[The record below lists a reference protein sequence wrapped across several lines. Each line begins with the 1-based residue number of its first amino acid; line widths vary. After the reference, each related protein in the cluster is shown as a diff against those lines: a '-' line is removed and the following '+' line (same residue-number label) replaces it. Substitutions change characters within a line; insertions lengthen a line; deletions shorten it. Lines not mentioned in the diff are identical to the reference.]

1 MPLAWLFHPFKL
13 ITAEIFL
20 RKKTFGKNCFLLL
33 LKKRWTSFKTIFKI
47 WIQKQ
52 NCFKKHFYRKRKK
65 FQCFEVARKST
76 IIVPEQLN
84 VIYRQRRWRQRR
96 WRRRRRRQQTP
107 TLFCSSSGFRYRVGE
122 RPSVPGN
129 GNARFDEEIIFRPW
143 KVLLRSNFSFLETI
157 CGRNDRVVVASD
169 SSTSTSTSDSV
180 GPNSLT
186 ICRLTTSIA
195 SGPILQTSVTNRR
208 RLTWLC
214 S

>member
-13 ITAEIFL
+13 IATEIFL
-20 RKKTFGKNCFLLL
+20 RKKTFGKNCFLLF
-33 LKKRWTSFKTIFKI
+33 LKKWSISSTIIFKI
-47 WIQKQ
+47 WIKKQ

-84 VIYRQRRWRQRR
+84 VIYRQRRWRRRRQRR
-96 WRRRRRRQQTP
+96 RWRRRRQQTP
-107 TLFCSSSGFRYRVGE
+107 TLFRSSSRFRYRVGE

-129 GNARFDEEIIFRPW
+129 GNARFGEEIFFRPW

-169 SSTSTSTSDSV
+169 SSSSASDSV

-195 SGPILQTSVTNRR
+195 SGPILQTSVSNCR